1 MSQENKQQRK
11 RVKIKKE
18 DIKEDKDEKEEIK
31 PMTKAELK
39 EFNIKKNKFVKMLDL
54 IQKYN
59 IQLELR
65 ISAFNKKE
73 LTQEIEDKLKLFQ
86 THGINLQKYLHYLLY
101 GNG

>member
-1 MSQENKQQRK
+1 
-11 RVKIKKE
+11 
-18 DIKEDKDEKEEIK
+18 
-31 PMTKAELK
+31 
-39 EFNIKKNKFVKMLDL
+39 MLDL